1 MEKHATLKTCLG
13 STYIKKLRKVQLF
26 SNMSCLSC
34 SDDGGEACD
43 FQNIFGVDFNIY
55 MMVKNLSRL

>member
-34 SDDGGEACD
+34 SDDGGEACGS
-43 FQNIFGVDFNIY
+43 QNIFAVDFNI
-55 MMVKNLSRL
+55 